1 MNPTQAQLNAAALDL
16 YKAAR
21 AAMIVVNNFRPDGSI
36 AADLRAAICK
46 AEGRDPVSGL
56 TLGAPEA
63 PIAPKS
69 PAIAPQV
76 AVPAV
81 FITPAQVFDAAEPED
96 NHVFHTKPAQAP
108 TEKPFARFEV
118 GKEYFAR
125 SLCDHDCI
133 YRFTVVSRTAK
144 QVTLRSKNET
154 KTIVRGVK
162 ERRTDYSNCETCM
175 PHGNYS
181 MAACLSADRMVPE
194 NGVIP

>member
-1 MNPTQAQLNAAALDL
+1 MNPTTEQLHAAALDL

-56 TLGAPEA
+56 LLSAHAA

-76 AVPAV
+76 AAPAV
-81 FITPAQVFDAAEPED
+81 FITTAQVLAA
-96 NHVFHTKPAQAP
+96 AQAP

-162 ERRTDYSNCETCM
+162 EMRTDYSNCETCM

-181 MAACLSADRMVPE
+181 MAACLHADRVVPE
-194 NGVIP
+194 SGIIP